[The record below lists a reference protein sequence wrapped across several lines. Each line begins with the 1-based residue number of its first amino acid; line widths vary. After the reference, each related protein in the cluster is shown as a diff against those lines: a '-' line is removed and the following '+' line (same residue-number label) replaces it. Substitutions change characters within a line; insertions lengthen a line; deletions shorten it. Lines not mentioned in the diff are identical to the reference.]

1 MEDEET
7 NGVIMANRSMTVD
20 MNQPINRNINKF
32 SNPSGANILHRTSS
46 TSSSTSTSSSSS
58 ISLSSNFSSTQKS
71 NTNVTHLD
79 YLDDCC
85 TTSCITSSSFDET
98 TMTTTT
104 CNSGNAAAAASVN
117 LLNLVNQHSSSVVEE
132 LTCVTKLFELPTSL
146 SSSQNRNHEKS
157 TSCLAKPT
165 MTATTSSDYSSSS
178 SCYVG
183 SESVNNNKSL
193 NATTVVVKSDE
204 AKIEKNDDDDYADA
218 ICNMSKLKIKQ
229 EEARFNQLIANCQNW
244 IQVYSEILAR

>member
-7 NGVIMANRSMTVD
+7 NGLIIANRSMTVD

-32 SNPSGANILHRTSS
+32 SKPSGANILHRTSS

-104 CNSGNAAAAASVN
+104 CNSGGNAAVAGCSVN

-132 LTCVTKLFELPTSL
+132 LTCVTKLFELPTS
-146 SSSQNRNHEKS
+146 SSSSLLSQNRNHEKS

-165 MTATTSSDYSSSS
+165 MTATASSDYSSSS

-183 SESVNNNKSL
+183 SESVNNN
-193 NATTVVVKSDE
+193 N
-204 AKIEKNDDDDYADA
+204 
-218 ICNMSKLKIKQ
+218 
-229 EEARFNQLIANCQNW
+229 
-244 IQVYSEILAR
+244 